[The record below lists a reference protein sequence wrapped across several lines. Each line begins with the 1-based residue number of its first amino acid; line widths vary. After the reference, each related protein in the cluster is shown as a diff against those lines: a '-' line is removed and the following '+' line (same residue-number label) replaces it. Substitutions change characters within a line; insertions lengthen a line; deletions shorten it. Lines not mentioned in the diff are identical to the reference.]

1 MATDEEMTYVLFLYG
16 DIQWS
21 RSVFYY
27 EATRIGFGTYP
38 GRGGISYNL
47 PQADSD
53 DTILDLANLT
63 NIGRPGIFAFRVD
76 QESIILPPSN
86 YRCILYKCVVVQK
99 DKVNQG
105 YTICWHMSLKL
116 RYL

>member
-21 RSVFYY
+21 KGGYY
-27 EATRIGFGTYP
+27 NETARIGFDSRT
-38 GRGGISYNL
+38 SYDL

-53 DTILDLANLT
+53 DTILDLENMS

-76 QESIILPPSN
+76 QEAVILPPSN
-86 YRCILYKCVVVQK
+86 
-99 DKVNQG
+99 
-105 YTICWHMSLKL
+105 
-116 RYL
+116 

>member
-1 MATDEEMTYVLFLYG
+1 MATDEEMTYILFLYG

-21 RSVFYY
+21 RSNR
-27 EATRIGFGTYP
+27 ATRIGFWSYP
-38 GRGGISYNL
+38 GRGGTSYNL

-53 DTILDLANLT
+53 DTILDLENLS

-99 DKVNQG
+99 DKVNHG
-105 YTICWHMSLKL
+105 YAESSAYVGTCP
-116 RYL
+116 